1 MIIGIRWRRSVRI
14 WHWHGDCF
22 AERTVGWVG
31 VCCIM
36 LSKVWIAV
44 VKIVVVGR
52 GIVVVIEAVRILV
65 LVHIAVRVGCIW
77 RSAHV
82 RCLRVR
88 LCVGEKNRALLV
100 AAVTARSATNHG
112 AGTSVGC
119 AVVNDANLRTFHANA
134 LVVRQV
140 AGVLQTVL
148 AANGEPAC
156 TTPDGLEQV
165 KRVHGID
172 ESPETIAAA
181 FIGGFAVSE
190 EVGHLALI
198 GIGDN
203 IRLVGEGP
211 QVQDREDEHF
221 NVDHQFGQGVL
232 QIWHGDLL
240 GSVDCAT

>member
-1 MIIGIRWRRSVRI
+1 MIIGIRWRRSVWI
-14 WHWHGDCF
+14 WHWHGHCF

-36 LSKVWIAV
+36 LSKVWVAV
-44 VKIVVVGR
+44 VKIVVGR
-52 GIVVVIEAVRILV
+52 GIIVVIEAVRVLV
-65 LVHIAVRVGCIW
+65 LVQIAVRVRCIW

-82 RCLRVR
+82 RLRVR

-100 AAVTARSATNHG
+100 AAVTARSATNPG

-119 AVVNDANLRTFHANA
+119 AIVNDASLRRFQANA
-134 LVVRQV
+134 FVVRQV

-181 FIGGFAVSE
+181 FVGGFAISE

-198 GIGDN
+198 GIGDDV
-203 IRLVGEGP
+203 RLVGEGP
-211 QVQDREDEHF
+211 QVQDRKDEHF
-221 NVDHQFGQGVL
+221 DVDHQFGQGVL

-240 GSVDCAT
+240 GSVNCAT